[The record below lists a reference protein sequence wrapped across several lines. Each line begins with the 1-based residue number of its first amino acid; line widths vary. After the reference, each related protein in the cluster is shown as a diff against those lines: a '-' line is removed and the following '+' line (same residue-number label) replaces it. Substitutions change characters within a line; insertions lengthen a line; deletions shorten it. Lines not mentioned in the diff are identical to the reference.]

1 MESPRPPILHDA
13 RIANLM
19 SRLRLEP
26 DSREVLL
33 ALAVGFNARSMP
45 DEARQACNR
54 LLELDESDE
63 RAWHEAIISH
73 SFGGP
78 SALSALLPRVEK
90 LAQDHPK
97 AGWARRNLAL
107 LCYYLERDV
116 DTRAACEEALALDP
130 TDPRTHEVLAYLAYT
145 VGDLDAAIESGI
157 KAVELDPAGFRALH
171 WLGQCYLRLDAGE
184 QATRYFLRA
193 LRVEDSFFF
202 ALESLGSLYLRRAE
216 SFPLAWQCFA
226 KILSVN
232 PRYFPAYFH
241 LADFFIQTE
250 RFTEAAA
257 QAEAVLHLQP
267 DTSGEADAHQY
278 LGLIGLLQ
286 GAPDAKHHFLRAL
299 DLDPRFA
306 AAHHYLG
313 VLAEQSGDAEDAEA
327 CFRRAIACDPDY
339 ALPHVRLG
347 YLCFDRK
354 EYQNARRH
362 FEAAAAIDA
371 DDYLAQLGLGELARW
386 RRDYVEQL
394 ARCAR
399 AAELAPDDSNVRN
412 QLGTALD
419 ALGRGPEAAVEY
431 ERALTFDPL
440 NRHAANNLGFLYER
454 MLKDAPAEESSSL
467 RLRAIDA
474 WKRRLLICRDIRSST
489 RGARTHLEK
498 LGVEPTQVD
507 EWLTGD
513 AWDAPPT

>member
-1 MESPRPPILHDA
+1 MESPRSLILHDA
-13 RIANLM
+13 PIAKLM
-19 SRLRLEP
+19 ALLRAEP

-45 DEARQACNR
+45 EEARSACNR
-54 LLELDESDE
+54 LLELDEADE
-63 RAWHEAIISH
+63 RAWHEAVIAH
-73 SFGGP
+73 SFGGTA
-78 SALSALLPRVEK
+78 ALDAILPRVRK
-90 LAQDHPK
+90 LTQDHPR
-97 AGWARRNLAL
+97 AAWAWRNLAL
-107 LCYYLERDV
+107 LDYYLERDV
-116 DTRAACEEALALDP
+116 ETRTACEAALALDP
-130 TDPRTHEVLAYLAYT
+130 ADPRTHEVMAYLAYT
-145 VGDLDAAIESGI
+145 VGDLDGAIESGI
-157 KAVELDPAGFRALH
+157 KAVELDPSSFRALH
-171 WLGQCYLRLDAGE
+171 WLGQCYVRLDAVE
-184 QATRYFLRA
+184 QAARYFLRA

-202 ALESLGSLYLRRAE
+202 ALESLGSLYLRQPE
-216 SFPLAWQCFA
+216 TFPLALQCFA
-226 KILSVN
+226 RMLSIN

-241 LADFFIQTE
+241 LADFFIQSE

-257 QAEAVLHLQP
+257 QAESVLHLEP
-267 DTSGEADAHQY
+267 DGPAEADAHQY

-286 GAPDAKHHFLRAL
+286 GMPEAKHHFLRAL
-299 DLDPRFA
+299 DIDPRFA

-313 VLAEQSGDAEDAEA
+313 SLAEQSGDTEEAEA

-347 YLCFDRK
+347 YICFDRK

-362 FEAAAAIDA
+362 FEAAVAIDA
-371 DDYLAQLGLGELARW
+371 DDYLAHLGLGELARW
-386 RRDYVEQL
+386 RRDYAEQL
-394 ARCAR
+394 ARCGR

-419 ALGRGPEAAVEY
+419 ALGRAPEAALEY

-454 MLKDAPAEESSSL
+454 LLRDARPEDASAL
-467 RLRAIDA
+467 RARAIDA

-498 LGVEPTQVD
+498 LGVESTQVD
-507 EWLTGD
+507 EWLAGG
-513 AWDAPPT
+513 A